1 VILGTLDGFN
11 PCAMWILIFLISML
25 IGMQDRRK
33 MWIIGF
39 AFIFVSALSYF
50 LFITAWLQ
58 VMLFIGFIAG
68 IRAAIGFFA
77 LAGGGWNVYTYWK
90 TRDSGCEVVSP
101 KKRKKIS
108 QQIKDIIH
116 EKNMI
121 IALVGV
127 GVLAFSVNLIEL
139 LCSAGLPVIFTQMLA
154 LNDLN
159 TVQHYLYILLYIFF
173 FMLDDLLVFIISMVT
188 LEAFGITTKYTKY
201 SHLV

>member
-1 VILGTLDGFN
+1 VQLADFSLPIVTIILGTLDGFN

-58 VMLFIGFIAG
+58 VMIFIGFIAS
-68 IRAAIGFFA
+68 IRAAIGVFA
-77 LAGGGWNVYTYWK
+77 LAGGSWNIYTYWK
-90 TRDSGCEVVSP
+90 TRDSGCEIVST

-108 QQIKDIIH
+108 QQIRDIIH

-121 IALVGV
+121 IALV
-127 GVLAFSVNLIEL
+127 
-139 LCSAGLPVIFTQMLA
+139 
-154 LNDLN
+154 
-159 TVQHYLYILLYIFF
+159 
-173 FMLDDLLVFIISMVT
+173 
-188 LEAFGITTKYTKY
+188 
-201 SHLV
+201 